1 MNSMLNILKICSK
14 ENFIDI
20 NKISKEDSPF
30 SGLIKKLTDKE
41 KDDLINFKIEI
52 PKMFYFLL
60 LNKSEIHQYL
70 YDSDKNINI
79 DTKVLGNNFHN
90 YFYLVK
96 LIEDENEIIN
106 YEYDLEIID
115 NLNIQK
121 SKGDFYDVLITK
133 IKKVLI
139 DTCDKSNDEIKNQ
152 INNEINSTKIKGIKF
167 NDNIDEI
174 YINLVI
180 IYLLKSGKIEEKNEE
195 EELFVKNFIEQLDLE
210 NIEMTKTM
218 YKELVEYFNDKSKID
233 EVNIY
238 DKNKINFCYNLFKY
252 ILKNQFYIY
261 QINFLFKLKKD
272 ILKNIGKKNEKFI
285 ELINN
290 YKNPNNERF
299 KYVINFLVGSQYYF
313 DKIIQPNL
321 FNKGLNENSFQNTN
335 ESISENSNFDSLN
348 KEKMHSSSSISQNKY
363 SVYTNVSENL
373 ASSQSFDKEN
383 DILSL
388 SETKN
393 FEILK
398 YEKTGGK
405 SKGFVKKQI
414 IERNVDKFL
423 EIDSNEIISNIDE
436 YKKHCGLI
444 CWISSK
450 IGNVVVVDKFNIP
463 KEENNVIKY
472 DNDYFKITEKMDT
485 EKKYIIAGDIG
496 LLVNFYENGSI
507 IDNQTYVRVNY
518 TGGRKIIDNVYA
530 FVSNKI
536 YQHGSNILVILDL
549 LNHSRTQIIKSN
561 KKEIG
566 QYSFNIGNNSLYLID
581 VDKYNK
587 YKILLCACKSYVKGT
602 KNGILMILIEIN
614 NKDFMTFTPE
624 FYPTDDFEVNC
635 FLPVYENKDRYYYYI
650 LVGGF
655 EVGKRR
661 GNVQLYRLSCNI
673 KEKKT
678 EIQYIQDAIED
689 FSDFEEFNGMI
700 NNIVKYKEN
709 DVKISCLYGNDYI
722 FNLPQNDD
730 YIDFYESLF

>member
-79 DTKVLGNNFHN
+79 DIKVLGNNFHN

-472 DNDYFKITEKMDT
+472 DNDYFKITEKIDT

-549 LNHSRTQIIKSN
+549 LNHSKTQIIKSN

-581 VDKYNK
+581 ID
-587 YKILLCACKSYVKGT
+587 
-602 KNGILMILIEIN
+602 
-614 NKDFMTFTPE
+614 
-624 FYPTDDFEVNC
+624 
-635 FLPVYENKDRYYYYI
+635 
-650 LVGGF
+650 
-655 EVGKRR
+655 
-661 GNVQLYRLSCNI
+661 NI
-673 KEKKT
+673 
-678 EIQYIQDAIED
+678 
-689 FSDFEEFNGMI
+689 
-700 NNIVKYKEN
+700 
-709 DVKISCLYGNDYI
+709 
-722 FNLPQNDD
+722 
-730 YIDFYESLF
+730 

>member
-1 MNSMLNILKICSK
+1 MLNILKIFSK

-195 EELFVKNFIEQLDLE
+195 EELFVKDFIEQLDLE

-261 QINFLFKLKKD
+261 QINFLLKLKKD

-450 IGNVVVVDKFNIP
+450 IGNLVVVDKF
-463 KEENNVIKY
+463 
-472 DNDYFKITEKMDT
+472 
-485 EKKYIIAGDIG
+485 
-496 LLVNFYENGSI
+496 
-507 IDNQTYVRVNY
+507 
-518 TGGRKIIDNVYA
+518 
-530 FVSNKI
+530 
-536 YQHGSNILVILDL
+536 IL
-549 LNHSRTQIIKSN
+549 N
-561 KKEIG
+561 
-566 QYSFNIGNNSLYLID
+566 
-581 VDKYNK
+581 
-587 YKILLCACKSYVKGT
+587 
-602 KNGILMILIEIN
+602 
-614 NKDFMTFTPE
+614 
-624 FYPTDDFEVNC
+624 
-635 FLPVYENKDRYYYYI
+635 
-650 LVGGF
+650 
-655 EVGKRR
+655 
-661 GNVQLYRLSCNI
+661 
-673 KEKKT
+673 
-678 EIQYIQDAIED
+678 
-689 FSDFEEFNGMI
+689 
-700 NNIVKYKEN
+700 
-709 DVKISCLYGNDYI
+709 
-722 FNLPQNDD
+722 
-730 YIDFYESLF
+730 